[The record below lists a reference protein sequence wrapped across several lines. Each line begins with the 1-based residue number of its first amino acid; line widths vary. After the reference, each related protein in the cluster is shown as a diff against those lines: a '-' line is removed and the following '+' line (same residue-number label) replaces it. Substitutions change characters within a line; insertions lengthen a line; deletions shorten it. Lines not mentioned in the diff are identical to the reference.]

1 MIKLIDL
8 IEKNIGKRYTSMND
22 FLNDLKE
29 KKIDAKELAKTFYQ
43 YLNIELSLDN
53 YFNQEDIID
62 SFKIKE
68 VIEDGD

>member
-68 VIEDGD
+68 VIVNGD